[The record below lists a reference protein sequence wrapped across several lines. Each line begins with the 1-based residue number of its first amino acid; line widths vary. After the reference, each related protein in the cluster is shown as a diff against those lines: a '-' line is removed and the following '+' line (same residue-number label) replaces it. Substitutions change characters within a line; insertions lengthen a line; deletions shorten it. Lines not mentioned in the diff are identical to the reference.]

1 MDACTTSHLANDSLS
16 RSHSRQCPVLDDKT
30 PRKSI
35 FKGIKIALWIE
46 VIDIIQTKQAFEIP
60 NMLIIYYLY
69 SVSLMNQLILGI
81 TSITCTHTYSWWWS
95 DRTYV
100 KNPEGLCNSFFRP
113 RALELMNQ
121 HFRVRMGRDGAKL
134 QGKDP
139 EAGTTKELLWMIGGL
154 TSTMRMWFQ
163 KYGQIYSC
171 LSTMSE
177 LAEKQ

>member
-1 MDACTTSHLANDSLS
+1 MIPFLDLIHVSAQFWMIRHPE
-16 RSHSRQCPVLDDKT
+16 RQYL
-30 PRKSI
+30 
-35 FKGIKIALWIE
+35 KGIKIALWIE

-60 NMLIIYYLY
+60 NMLIVYHLY
-69 SVSLMNQLILGI
+69 SVSLMDQLILGI
-81 TSITCTHTYSWWWS
+81 MSITCTHTYSWRGS

-100 KNPEGLCNSFFRP
+100 KNLEGLCNSFFRP

-121 HFRVRMGRDGAKL
+121 RFRVRMGRDGAKL

-139 EAGTTKELLWMIGGL
+139 EAGTTEELVWMIGGW
-154 TSTMRMWFQ
+154 TSAMRMWFQ

-171 LSTMSE
+171 LSTTSE